1 MDMVIKE
8 HSAVLKLTTL
18 TLFQAAGWMKEGN
31 CKLCDILLLI
41 LAGLKTN

>member
-18 TLFQAAGWMKEGN
+18 TLFQAADGWKKEN
-31 CKLCDILLLI
+31 MNDLLLLI
-41 LAGLKTN
+41 LTGLKTN